1 MEKILIPTDFSKTA
15 ENALTYS
22 AHLAKM
28 LEADLH
34 LLHTYEL
41 PRKTAL
47 LISIERHLVGEA
59 QKDISEES
67 ARVAAISG
75 MSRVSSH
82 VRRGYNDEL
91 IASEADKMGS
101 DLIIMGTKGA
111 SGFKE
116 VFLGSNTVRAIK
128 RTDMPVM
135 VIPTE
140 ATYKPIEKILLA
152 VDDIFFGKPE
162 CLVPLKKLLEKTEAQ
177 LIVLHVNKGDKDP
190 SPTPYQTLLTE
201 QFGADNYE
209 FHEVDNPNIGE
220 AVMDF
225 SYKINADLICMIHHY
240 RNFLDGLFKSSTTY
254 KTAFHTDLPL
264 LVLKD

>member
-22 AHLAKM
+22 AHLGKT

-47 LISIERHLVGEA
+47 LTSIERHLVGEA

-67 ARVAAISG
+67 ARVTAISG
-75 MSRVSSH
+75 MSRVTSH

-91 IASEADKMGS
+91 IDSEADKMGS

-128 RTDMPVM
+128 RTDIPVM
-135 VIPTE
+135 VIPLE
-140 ATYKPIEKILLA
+140 AQYKPIEKILLA
-152 VDDIFFGKPE
+152 IDDTFFGKPE
-162 CLVPLKKLLEKTEAQ
+162 CLTPLKALLEKTEAQ
-177 LIVLHVNKGDKDP
+177 LIVLHINKADKPP
-190 SPTPYQTLLTE
+190 SPTPFRVLLTE
-201 QFGADNYE
+201 HFGADNYE
-209 FHEVDNPNIGE
+209 FHEVTKSDVGE
-220 AVMDF
+220 AIMDF

-240 RNFLDGLFKSSTTY
+240 RNFLDRLFKSSTTY
-254 KTAFHTDLPL
+254 KTAFHTDIPL